1 MEHKIKI
8 SDSATR
14 CVIDIE
20 GVIGVPEE
28 SQFDSVGDRVATY
41 ERFREQVER
50 IASIA
55 SPSVV
60 VNIRS
65 SGGDVNDALLI
76 YDALAS
82 LDAHITTRCYGY
94 TASAATIIAQAASE
108 GCREMASS
116 ALYLVH
122 RSSCASEGNADEL
135 SERVDLLR
143 KTDKRIASVYASR
156 SGRSIEEFEA
166 LMALNNGNGRWLS
179 PEEALEAGLI
189 DTIVESSNRQP
200 LKNALQAV
208 ARWFGFEGKEQDGRK
223 GRHLPSDR
231 NILHSPDPG
240 HLSVIELT
248 EGQNRVKATE
258 VKEVE
263 DPSFDSDTL
272 PANISAYNRDA
283 LNMRLAR

>member
-20 GVIGVPEE
+20 GVIGIPEE

-135 SERVDLLR
+135 SERVELLR

-189 DTIVESSNRQP
+189 DTIVESGRQKP
-200 LKNALQAV
+200 LRNALQAV
-208 ARWFGFEGKEQDGRK
+208 ARWFGFEPK
-223 GRHLPSDR
+223 GNERERGEMPSDR
-231 NILHSPDPG
+231 NVLHTADPG
-240 HLSVIELT
+240 HLSIIELT
-248 EGQNRVKATE
+248 EGQNRTKATE
-258 VKEVE
+258 VKAVE
-263 DPSFDSDTL
+263 DPAFDNDSL
-272 PANISAYNRDA
+272 PANLSAYNRDA
-283 LNMRLAR
+283 LNMRLGR

>member
-20 GVIGVPEE
+20 GVIGIPEE

-135 SERVDLLR
+135 SERVELLR

-189 DTIVESSNRQP
+189 DTIVESGRPKP
-200 LKNALQAV
+200 LRNALQAV
-208 ARWFGFEGKEQDGRK
+208 ARWFGFEPK
-223 GRHLPSDR
+223 GNERERGEMPSDR
-231 NILHSPDPG
+231 NVLHTADPG
-240 HLSVIELT
+240 HLSIIELT
-248 EGQNRVKATE
+248 EGQNRTKATE
-258 VKEVE
+258 VKAVE
-263 DPSFDSDTL
+263 DPAFDNDSL
-272 PANISAYNRDA
+272 PANLSAYNRDA
-283 LNMRLAR
+283 LNMRLGR

>member
-20 GVIGVPEE
+20 GVIGIPEE
-28 SQFDSVGDRVATY
+28 SQFDSVGERVATY

-135 SERVDLLR
+135 SERVELLR

-189 DTIVESSNRQP
+189 DTIVESGRQKP
-200 LKNALQAV
+200 LHNALQAV
-208 ARWFGFEGKEQDGRK
+208 ARWFGFEPK
-223 GRHLPSDR
+223 GNERERGEMPSDR
-231 NILHSPDPG
+231 NVLHTADPG
-240 HLSVIELT
+240 HLSIIELT
-248 EGQNRVKATE
+248 EGQNRTKATE
-258 VKEVE
+258 VKAVE
-263 DPSFDSDTL
+263 DPAFDNDSL
-272 PANISAYNRDA
+272 PANLSAYNRDA
-283 LNMRLAR
+283 LNMRLGR